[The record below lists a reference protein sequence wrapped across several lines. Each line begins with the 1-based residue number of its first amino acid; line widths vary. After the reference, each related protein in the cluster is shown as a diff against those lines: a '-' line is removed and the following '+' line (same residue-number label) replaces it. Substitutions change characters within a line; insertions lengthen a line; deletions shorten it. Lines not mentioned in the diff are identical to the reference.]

1 METFTALKAVSK
13 NLIGEN
19 DEFKKRCRSDERP
32 AHTSLYRFLL
42 GTRSASELDA
52 VGFSNPLVGSTHREP
67 SLYL

>member
-19 DEFKKRCRSDERP
+19 DELKKRCRRDERP
-32 AHTSLYRFLL
+32 AHTPLYRFLL
-42 GTRSASELDA
+42 GTRAAAEPDS
-52 VGFSNPLVGSTHREP
+52 VGFSNSLASSTHREP